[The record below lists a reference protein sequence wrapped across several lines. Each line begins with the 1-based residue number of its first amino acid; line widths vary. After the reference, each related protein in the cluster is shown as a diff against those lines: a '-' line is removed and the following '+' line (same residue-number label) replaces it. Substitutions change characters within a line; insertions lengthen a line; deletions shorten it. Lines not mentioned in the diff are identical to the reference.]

1 VAKTTDGNDG
11 NKVSKPMIGTQFS
24 RSACLMTLAIG
35 IISGMVPALQSSLL
49 PQLVVEGRL
58 TLAGLGQV
66 AMAEAAGTLVAIV
79 MANATLKPERLRLI
93 VIVAA
98 VAGLLLD
105 LATARLFGTQI
116 ALARFAHGL
125 CAGVL
130 VWVWIG
136 LLTRIENPARLMA
149 LYITIQAGLLLALST
164 FFATTLLAW
173 GGAMAGFGA
182 LALLYGLMVILAFGV
197 PPRFEP
203 LIEEGGSIWPDT
215 AGWVGLTVVF
225 LQLAAILALWVYI
238 KPLGQQFGLSDAEA
252 GLTISIALGSQIFA
266 GIAAAAVAGRARAP
280 LVLFLVAIISAA
292 ATVVLGITGS
302 SMVFTLGTVIFA
314 FLWMF
319 APPFQMPYL
328 IELDPS
334 RRAAMHMAT
343 AQLLGIAAGPALASL
358 AVSRSNVRGA
368 LLSSGVLYLMSA
380 LIIAATAMR
389 PAARK
394 QSL

>member
-1 VAKTTDGNDG
+1 
-11 NKVSKPMIGTQFS
+11 MIGTQFS

-49 PQLVVEGRL
+49 PQLVVEG
-58 TLAGLGQV
+58 
-66 AMAEAAGTLVAIV
+66 TLVAII